1 MSKLILVRHGESTW
15 NAKGL
20 WTGLVDVSLSERGKE
35 EARQAAEAIKDLP
48 IDATFTSPLKRAKE
62 TLSEMAKILPNL
74 HNLPITKHKA
84 LNERD
89 YGTFT
94 GMNKWE
100 VKKRVGDEQ
109 FQKIRR
115 GWNVPIENGETLHDV
130 YNRVVPYYREHILP
144 LLREGKT
151 ILVVAHGNSIRA
163 LVKFLDNI
171 GDQNIEQVELA
182 TGEIYLYDIGS
193 DGTVIKKGIRLSRP
207 NTA

>member
-20 WTGLVDVSLSERGKE
+20 WTGIIDVPLSERGKE
-35 EARQAAEAIKDLP
+35 EARQAAEAIKDLS
-48 IDATFTSPLKRAKE
+48 IDATFTSPLKRARE

-74 HNLPITKHKA
+74 HNLPIAQHKA
-84 LNERD
+84 LSERD

-94 GMNKWE
+94 GMNKRE
-100 VKKRVGDEQ
+100 VKKRLGDEQ

-130 YNRVVPYYREHILP
+130 YNRVVPYYRTHILP
-144 LLREGKT
+144 LLKEGKT

-163 LVKFLDNI
+163 LVKFLDDI
-171 GDQNIEQVELA
+171 ADQDIERVELA
-182 TGEIYLYDIGS
+182 TGEIYLYDIG
-193 DGTVIKKGIRLSRP
+193 GKGRVTKKEIRLSRP